1 MDTIIV
7 SISFFLGQIPGI
19 IMRYL
24 PFHKNLNINRRY
36 LLFATYLIF
45 FVLEVIILYL
55 LINKYNVSVFT
66 FKRVVTWLP
75 FMFILINCVII
86 NSKFFYHMFIT
97 CMQLIYTLSLYTI
110 ITFIQ
115 SYFLPSK
122 TVYYEFF
129 LQSILYLLLFAI
141 TICPII
147 KLLKNTFKVYMKDD
161 MSHYLNILWIIPF
174 CLFFSD
180 IILTINNKWVIDI
193 NHIVSRLLSII
204 ACLAIFRC
212 TTIYFT
218 EKKSKADIIHNNQ
231 LLKLQVSDLNNRLQD
246 IDRNKESLS
255 ILRHDMRHRLYLIK
269 TMLDE
274 GNYHE
279 INNIIDNMDNNLRE
293 TKIISFCKNPI
304 IDASLSAYIEKA
316 IEKDIKVITK
326 IDIPCEL
333 NIDTTDLAVVILN
346 LMENALQAS
355 LKQNSKEDKI
365 IEISSKYSNKTLA
378 FRIKNRFDG
387 KVTFGR
393 DNLPVTSSLGHGVGM
408 RSVNAFTKKYN
419 SSLSCTYENGWFST
433 ILFINNC

>member
-1 MDTIIV
+1 MDTVIV
-7 SISFFLGQIPGI
+7 SISFLLGQIPGI
-19 IMRYL
+19 IIRYL
-24 PFHKNLNINRRY
+24 PFHKDLNINRRY
-36 LLFATYLIF
+36 LLFATYLVF
-45 FVLEVIILYL
+45 FALEIIILYL
-55 LINKYNVSVFT
+55 LINKYNVSVST
-66 FKRVVTWLP
+66 FKKVVTWLP
-75 FMFILINCVII
+75 FMFILINCIII
-86 NSKFFYHMFIT
+86 NSNFFYHMFIS
-97 CMQLIYTLSLYTI
+97 CVQLIYTLSLYTI

-115 SYFLPSK
+115 SYYLPSK

-129 LQSILYLLLFAI
+129 LQSILYLLLFTI

-174 CLFFSD
+174 CLLFSD
-180 IILTINNKWVIDI
+180 IVLTVNNKLVIDI
-193 NHIVSRLLSII
+193 NHLVSRLLSII

-255 ILRHDMRHRLYLIK
+255 ILRHDMRHRLCLIK

-279 INNIIDNMDNNLRE
+279 IKNIIDNIDDNLRE

-316 IEKDIKVITK
+316 IEKNIKVITK

-346 LMENALQAS
+346 LMENALHAS
-355 LKQNSKEDKI
+355 LKQKPKEDKI
-365 IEISSKYSNKTLA
+365 IEISSKYSNTTLA

-387 KVTFGR
+387 KVTFGK